1 MQILVFLSLFLI
13 SFIFPADFLYLWE
26 PRTLQCLS
34 KGCKLSK
41 NADQTGLSPANCS
54 FSGNSAENV
63 FVECDI
69 ECDGAERDSVISKK
83 PTVYRYCNRF
93 FTYNTR
99 KTSDGK
105 WTVWRNGTC
114 ANANITMTVHCA
126 FPL

>member
-1 MQILVFLSLFLI
+1 MQILVFLSLLLVY
-13 SFIFPADFLYLWE
+13 PADFLYLWE

-34 KGCKLSK
+34 KDCKLSK
-41 NADQTGLSPANCS
+41 NADQTGLVPANCS
-54 FSGNSAENV
+54 FSGKSGNPEI
-63 FVECDI
+63 ECDI

-83 PTVYRYCNRF
+83 PTDYRYCNRF

-105 WTVWRNGTC
+105 WTIWRNGTC
-114 ANANITMTVHCA
+114 AIANITMTVHCA